1 MGRGTTVSI
10 VLSVLSALL
19 QLFVFVLI
27 ARVVLEMVQSFSR
40 DWRPSGFVL
49 VLAEI
54 VYTITDPPLR
64 FLRRFIK
71 PVRLGSIALDLS
83 VLILFFAI
91 LLLQSILARLAMGL

>member
-1 MGRGTTVSI
+1 MSI
-10 VLSVLSALL
+10 VLSVLLIAL

-40 DWRPSGFVL
+40 TWRPTGFVL
-49 VLAEI
+49 VLAEV
-54 VYTITDPPLR
+54 VYTITDPPLK

-83 VLILFFAI
+83 VLVLFIIVWILMSFIGA
-91 LLLQSILARLAMGL
+91 LQVA

>member
-1 MGRGTTVSI
+1 MSI
-10 VLSVLSALL
+10 VLSVLLIAL

-40 DWRPSGFVL
+40 TWRPTGFVL
-49 VLAEI
+49 VLAEV
-54 VYTITDPPLR
+54 VYTITDPPLK

-83 VLILFFAI
+83 VLVLFIIVWILMYFIGA
-91 LLLQSILARLAMGL
+91 LQVA

>member
-1 MGRGTTVSI
+1 M
-10 VLSVLSALL
+10 
-19 QLFVFVLI
+19 
-27 ARVVLEMVQSFSR
+27 VLEMVQSFSR

-91 LLLQSILARLAMGL
+91 IILQSLLATMAASL

>member
-1 MGRGTTVSI
+1 VSI

>member
-1 MGRGTTVSI
+1 MSI
-10 VLSVLSALL
+10 LLTVLSSLL

-83 VLILFFAI
+83 VLVLFFGI
-91 LLLQSILARLAMGL
+91 IILQSFLASLAMNL

>member
-1 MGRGTTVSI
+1 MSI
-10 VLSVLSALL
+10 VLTVLSSLL

-83 VLILFFAI
+83 VLILFFGI
-91 LLLQSILARLAMGL
+91 IILQSLLASLAMNL

>member
-1 MGRGTTVSI
+1 MSI
-10 VLSVLSALL
+10 VVTVLLFVL

-27 ARVVLEMVQSFSR
+27 ARVVLEMVQSFAR
-40 DWRPSGFVL
+40 TWRPTGFVL

-71 PVRLGSIALDLS
+71 PVRLGGIALDLS
-83 VLILFFAI
+83 VLVLFIIVWILMALI
-91 LLLQSILARLAMGL
+91 GSLA

>member
-1 MGRGTTVSI
+1 MSI
-10 VLSVLSALL
+10 VQTVLLGVL
-19 QLFVFVLI
+19 QIFLFVLI

-40 DWRPSGFVL
+40 SWRPTGFVL

-83 VLILFFAI
+83 VIVLFVAIWILMSLVP
-91 LLLQSILARLAMGL
+91 LLPV

>member
-1 MGRGTTVSI
+1 MSI
-10 VLSVLSALL
+10 VLSVLSFLL

-40 DWRPSGFVL
+40 TWRPTGFVL

-71 PVRLGSIALDLS
+71 PIRLGSIALDLS
-83 VLILFFAI
+83 VLVLFFAVI
-91 LLLQSILARLAMGL
+91 ILQSILGSLMLSVG

>member
-1 MGRGTTVSI
+1 MSI
-10 VLSVLSALL
+10 LLTVLSSLL

-83 VLILFFAI
+83 VLVLFFGI
-91 LLLQSILARLAMGL
+91 IILQSFLASLAMSL

>member
-1 MGRGTTVSI
+1 MSI
-10 VLSVLSALL
+10 VLSVLLIAL

-40 DWRPSGFVL
+40 TWRPSGFVL

-54 VYTITDPPLR
+54 VYTITDPPLK
-64 FLRRFIK
+64 FLRKFIK

-83 VLILFFAI
+83 VLVLFIIVWILMSFIGA
-91 LLLQSILARLAMGL
+91 LQVA

>member
-1 MGRGTTVSI
+1 MSI
-10 VLSVLSALL
+10 VLYVLSLLL

-40 DWRPSGFVL
+40 SWRPTGFVL

-54 VYTITDPPLR
+54 VYTITDPPLK
-64 FLRRFIK
+64 FLRKFIK

-83 VLILFFAI
+83 VLVLFFAVI
-91 LLLQSILARLAMGL
+91 ILQSILGSLMMSVG

>member
-1 MGRGTTVSI
+1 MSI
-10 VLSVLSALL
+10 VLYVLIAAL
-19 QLFVFVLI
+19 QLFIFVLI

-40 DWRPSGFVL
+40 TWRPTGFVL

-64 FLRRFIK
+64 FLRKFIK

-83 VLILFFAI
+83 VLVLFFIVWI
-91 LLLQSILARLAMGL
+91 LMTLLGSITVS

>member
-1 MGRGTTVSI
+1 MSI
-10 VLSVLSALL
+10 VLSVLLVAL

-40 DWRPSGFVL
+40 TWRPSGFVL

-54 VYTITDPPLR
+54 VYTITDPPLK
-64 FLRRFIK
+64 FLRKFIK

-83 VLILFFAI
+83 VLVLFLIVWILMSFIGA
-91 LLLQSILARLAMGL
+91 LQVA

>member
-1 MGRGTTVSI
+1 MI
-10 VLSVLSALL
+10 YVLSGLLFAL
-19 QLFVFVLI
+19 QLFLFVLI

-40 DWRPSGFVL
+40 DWRPRGFVL

-54 VYTITDPPLR
+54 VYSITDPPLK

-83 VLILFFAI
+83 VLVLFFGIYI
-91 LLLQSILARLAMGL
+91 LMALIRSFI

>member
-1 MGRGTTVSI
+1 VSI
-10 VLSVLSALL
+10 VLYVLSLLL

-40 DWRPSGFVL
+40 SWRPTGFVL

-54 VYTITDPPLR
+54 VYTITDPPLK

-71 PVRLGSIALDLS
+71 PIRLGSIALDLS
-83 VLILFFAI
+83 VLVLFFAVI
-91 LLLQSILARLAMGL
+91 ILQSILGSLMMSVG

>member
-1 MGRGTTVSI
+1 MSI
-10 VLSVLSALL
+10 VLSVLLAAL

-40 DWRPSGFVL
+40 TWRPSGFVL

-54 VYTITDPPLR
+54 VYTITDPPLK
-64 FLRRFIK
+64 FLRKFIK

-83 VLILFFAI
+83 VLVLFLIVWILMSFIGA
-91 LLLQSILARLAMGL
+91 LQVA

>member
-1 MGRGTTVSI
+1 MSI
-10 VLSVLSALL
+10 VLYVLSLLL

-40 DWRPSGFVL
+40 TWRPTGFVL

-71 PVRLGSIALDLS
+71 PIRLGSIALDLS
-83 VLILFFAI
+83 VLILFFGI
-91 LLLQSILARLAMGL
+91 IILQSILRTVMFNMG

>member
-1 MGRGTTVSI
+1 MSI
-10 VLSVLSALL
+10 VLSVLLIALRIFL
-19 QLFVFVLI
+19 FVLI

-40 DWRPSGFVL
+40 TWRPTGFVL

-83 VLILFFAI
+83 VLILFI
-91 LLLQSILARLAMGL
+91 GVWLLMNVLGGLAATVA